1 MLQPNLKPINGR
13 RGFMKA
19 LGTAG
24 ATAAFVA
31 TALPKTAQAAEA
43 SRPDLLAGLTGGKW
57 DKTVTLSTEGP
68 GGNPNWKPGDSMKF
82 LPPAKIPLGLATQQ
96 LSQLPKDKLL
106 KMYAQMQRI
115 RRWETKFKDL
125 FVGGEDDLYG
135 AFHTYIGEEA
145 IAVGVMGSLNDD
157 DYIASTHRGHGH
169 LIAKGGDLNKMSA
182 EIFFKETGYN
192 KGYGGSM
199 HITDMS
205 KGILGMN
212 GIVGAGPYL
221 ASGAALASQVRGTK
235 QVAVCF
241 QGDGASNSPY
251 FFSAARSAVNYKL
264 PVIYV
269 IENNFQ
275 MIGVAMSTVT
285 PTKYVSDY
293 VKGLGLPTGVVDGN
307 DIAAGH
313 SVTAEAV
320 ARARA
325 GEGPSVIEA
334 ITFRWFDHSGFAGA
348 KVGIDGAAGLPYR
361 SNEEVQA
368 WMSRDPILR
377 FKNLMLE
384 LSLVSGGDL
393 LAIDA
398 STQKEVDDSIAFARS
413 GKSPDPATTAF
424 HVYATGK
431 VVASQFFN
439 RQGFS
444 A

>member
-135 AFHTYIGEEA
+135 AFHPYIGEEA

-293 VKGLGLPTGVVDGN
+293 VKGLGLPTWVVDGN
-307 DIAAGH
+307 DVAAVH
-313 SVTAEAV
+313 SVMAEAA

-334 ITFRWFDHSGFAGA
+334 ITYRWMDHSGFAGA
-348 KVGIDGAAGLPYR
+348 KVGVDGAAGLPYR

-377 FKNLMLE
+377 YKNLMLE
-384 LSLVSGGDL
+384 LSLVSAGDL

-398 STQKEVDDSIAFARS
+398 STQKEVDDSIVFARS
-413 GKSPDPATTAF
+413 GKSPDPATTALN
-424 HVYATGK
+424 VYASGK

>member
-43 SRPDLLAGLTGGKW
+43 SRPDLLAGITGGKW

-82 LPPAKIPLGLATQQ
+82 LPPVKIPLGLATQQ

-135 AFHTYIGEEA
+135 AFHPYIGEEA

-293 VKGLGLPTGVVDGN
+293 VKGLGLPTWVVDGN
-307 DIAAGH
+307 DVAAVH
-313 SVTAEAV
+313 SVMAEAA

-334 ITFRWFDHSGFAGA
+334 ITYRWMDHSGFAGA
-348 KVGIDGAAGLPYR
+348 KVGVDGAAGLPYR

-377 FKNLMLE
+377 YKNLMLE
-384 LSLVSGGDL
+384 LSLASAGDL

-413 GKSPDPATTAF
+413 GKSPDPATTALN
-424 HVYATGK
+424 VYASGK

>member
-125 FVGGEDDLYG
+125 FVGGEDGLYG
-135 AFHTYIGEEA
+135 SFHTYIGEEA
-145 IAVGVMGSLNDD
+145 IAVGVMGSLNDE

-251 FFSAARSAVNYKL
+251 FFSAVRSAVNYKL
-264 PVIYV
+264 PVIFV

-293 VKGLGLPTGVVDGN
+293 VKGLGLPTRAIDGN
-307 DIAAGH
+307 DIAAVH

-334 ITFRWFDHSGFAGA
+334 ITFRWMDHSGFAGA

-361 SNEEVQA
+361 SNEEIQA

-377 FKNLMLE
+377 YKNLMLE
-384 LSLVSGGDL
+384 MSLVSAGDL

-398 STQKEVDDSIAFARS
+398 STQKEVDDSITFARS
-413 GKSPDPATTAF
+413 GKSPDPATTALN
-424 HVYATGK
+424 VYASGK
-431 VVASQFFN
+431 VAASQFFN

>member
-1 MLQPNLKPINGR
+1 
-13 RGFMKA
+13 
-19 LGTAG
+19 
-24 ATAAFVA
+24 
-31 TALPKTAQAAEA
+31 
-43 SRPDLLAGLTGGKW
+43 
-57 DKTVTLSTEGP
+57 
-68 GGNPNWKPGDSMKF
+68 MKF

-125 FVGGEDDLYG
+125 FVGGEDGLYG
-135 AFHTYIGEEA
+135 SFHTYIGEEA
-145 IAVGVMGSLNDD
+145 IAVGVMGSLNDE

-251 FFSAARSAVNYKL
+251 FFSAVRSAVNYKL
-264 PVIYV
+264 PVIFV

-293 VKGLGLPTGVVDGN
+293 VKGLGLPTRAIDGN
-307 DIAAGH
+307 DIAAVH

-334 ITFRWFDHSGFAGA
+334 ITFRWMDHSGFAGA

-361 SNEEVQA
+361 SNEEIQA

-377 FKNLMLE
+377 YKNLMLE
-384 LSLVSGGDL
+384 MSLVSAGDL

-398 STQKEVDDSIAFARS
+398 STQKEVDDSITFARS
-413 GKSPDPATTAF
+413 GKSPDPATTALN
-424 HVYATGK
+424 VYASGK
-431 VVASQFFN
+431 VAASQFFN